1 MKEDYKKYLDP
12 EFVSTF
18 SNLSLTTRM
27 VLKGFMLGI
36 HSSPMKG
43 FSAEFSEHKQYNDG
57 DSTRFIDWKIFG
69 RTEKYF
75 LKQFED
81 ETNIYA
87 NIFLDRSASMSFK
100 SEKFQ
105 YSKLY
110 YGKQLAAAI
119 STILINQKDAV
130 GFGNYADTLKEYI
143 PQRSSKQHLKN
154 ILINIENDEVFNTH
168 ETYASFDE
176 ISMKLHKS
184 GILVI
189 ISDLLEES
197 DNLISRILTLQKR
210 QQDII
215 IFMIADDDEYNLQ
228 LGDHL
233 NMIDSETNENLIVKT
248 ALLKKKYK
256 EIYDE
261 HINKFKK
268 VFTEKKIYFTFVTTR
283 TPFHIP
289 LREIVLVRGK
299 K

>member
-1 MKEDYKKYLDP
+1 MAEDYKKYLDP
-12 EFVSTF
+12 EFISTF

-27 VLKGFMLGI
+27 ILKGYMLGV

-75 LKQFED
+75 LNQFED

-87 NIFLDRSASMSFK
+87 NIFLDRSASMNFK
-100 SEKFQ
+100 SDKSN
-105 YSKLY
+105 YSKLD
-110 YGKQLAAAI
+110 YGKQLCAAAA
-119 STILINQKDAV
+119 SILINQKDAV
-130 GFGNYADTLKEYI
+130 GFGNYADSLKEFI

-154 ILINIENDEVFNTH
+154 ILMNLENSAVYNTH
-168 ETYASFDE
+168 QTYRSLDE
-176 ISMKLHKS
+176 ISLKLHKS
-184 GILVI
+184 GILMIV
-189 ISDLLEES
+189 SDFLEEPE
-197 DNLISRILTLQKR
+197 NLISRILTLQKR

-215 IFMIADDDEYNLQ
+215 VFMIADDDEYNLS

-233 NMIDSETNENLIVKT
+233 NLIDSETDDSLIIKT
-248 ALLKKKYK
+248 GLLKKRYK
-256 EIYDE
+256 DIYDE
-261 HINKFKK
+261 HIDKFKK
-268 VFTEKKIYFTFVTTR
+268 VFEEKKIYFTFITTK

>member
-18 SNLSLTTRM
+18 SNLSLTTKM

-43 FSAEFSEHKQYNDG
+43 FSAEFSEHKQYNEG
-57 DSTRFIDWKIFG
+57 DSTRFVDWKIFG

-100 SEKFQ
+100 SENFQ
-105 YSKLY
+105 YSKLD

-130 GFGNYADTLKEYI
+130 GFGNYADNLKEYI

-154 ILINIENDEVFNTH
+154 ILINIENDIVFNTH

-197 DNLISRILTLQKR
+197 DKLISRILTLQKR

-215 IFMIADDDEYNLQ
+215 IFMIADHDEYHLQ

-233 NMIDSETNENLIVKT
+233 NMIDSETNENLIVKP
-248 ALLKKKYK
+248 ALLKNKYK

>member
-1 MKEDYKKYLDP
+1 MKEDYRKYLDP

-57 DSTRFIDWKIFG
+57 DSTRFVDWKIFG

-105 YSKLY
+105 YSKLD

-130 GFGNYADTLKEYI
+130 GFGNYADTLKEYL

-154 ILINIENDEVFNTH
+154 ILINIEKDESFNTN

-268 VFTEKKIYFTFVTTR
+268 VFTEKKNYFTFVTTR

>member
-57 DSTRFIDWKIFG
+57 DSTRFVDWKIFG

-105 YSKLY
+105 YSKLD

-119 STILINQKDAV
+119 STILINQKDSV
-130 GFGNYADTLKEYI
+130 GFGNYADTLKEYL

-154 ILINIENDEVFNTH
+154 ILINIEKDESFNTN

-215 IFMIADDDEYNLQ
+215 VFMIADDDEYNLH
-228 LGDHL
+228 LGDHI

-248 ALLKKKYK
+248 DLLKKKYK

>member
-12 EFVSTF
+12 AFVSTF

-57 DSTRFIDWKIFG
+57 DSTRFVDWKIFG

-87 NIFLDRSASMSFK
+87 NIFLDRSASMSFR

-105 YSKLY
+105 YSKLD

-189 ISDLLEES
+189 LSDLLEES
-197 DNLISRILTLQKR
+197 DKLISRILTLQKR

-215 IFMIADDDEYNLQ
+215 VFMIADDDEYNLQ

>member
-12 EFVSTF
+12 AFVSTF

-57 DSTRFIDWKIFG
+57 DSTRFVDWKIFG
-69 RTEKYF
+69 RTDKYF

-87 NIFLDRSASMSFK
+87 NIFLDRSASMSFR

-105 YSKLY
+105 YSKLD

-189 ISDLLEES
+189 LSDLLEES
-197 DNLISRILTLQKR
+197 DKLISRILTLQKR

-215 IFMIADDDEYNLQ
+215 VFMIADDDEYNLQ

>member
-12 EFVSTF
+12 EFIASF
-18 SNLSLTTRM
+18 SNLSLTTKM
-27 VLKGFMLGI
+27 ILKGYMLGI

-43 FSAEFSEHKQYNDG
+43 FSAEFSDRKQYNDG
-57 DSTRFIDWKIFG
+57 DSTRFIDWKIYG
-69 RTEKYF
+69 RTEKYY

-87 NIFLDRSASMSFK
+87 NIFLDRSASMNFR
-100 SEKFQ
+100 SEKFS
-105 YSKLY
+105 YSKLD
-110 YGKQLAAAI
+110 YGRQLAAAI
-119 STILINQKDAV
+119 ATIFINQKDAV
-130 GFGNYADTLKEYI
+130 GFGNYADTLKDYL

-154 ILINIENDEVFNTH
+154 ILVNIDRNEVYPAEKTFT
-168 ETYASFDE
+168 SFDE
-176 ISMKLHKS
+176 ISNKLSKS

-189 ISDLLEES
+189 ITDLLEES
-197 DNLISRILTLQKR
+197 KNIIDRILTLQKK

-215 IFMIADDDEYNLQ
+215 VFMIADDDEYSLQ

-233 NMIDSETNENLIVKT
+233 NLIDSETGEKLVLKT
-248 ALLKKKYK
+248 SLLNKKYK
-256 EIYDE
+256 AVYDE
-261 HINKFKK
+261 HINKFRK

-283 TPFHIP
+283 TPFHLP

>member
-27 VLKGFMLGI
+27 VLKGYMLGI

-100 SEKFQ
+100 SKKFP
-105 YSKLY
+105 YSKLD

-154 ILINIENDEVFNTH
+154 ILINIENEEVFNTH
-168 ETYASFDE
+168 ETYNSFDE

-197 DNLISRILTLQKR
+197 DNLINRILTLQKK
-210 QQDII
+210 QQDIVV
-215 IFMIADDDEYNLQ
+215 FMIADDDEYNLM

-233 NMIDSETNENLIVKT
+233 NLIDSETDENLIVKT
-248 ALLKKKYK
+248 GLLKKKYK
-256 EIYDE
+256 EIYDV
-261 HINKFKK
+261 HINKFRKI
-268 VFTEKKIYFTFVTTR
+268 FTEKKIYFTFVTTR

>member
-100 SEKFQ
+100 SKNSS
-105 YSKLY
+105 YSKLD
-110 YGKQLAAAI
+110 YGRQLSAAI
-119 STILINQKDAV
+119 ATILINQKDAV
-130 GFGNYADTLKEYI
+130 GYGNYADTLKEYI
-143 PQRSSKQHLKN
+143 PPRSSKQHLKN
-154 ILINIENDEVFNTH
+154 ILINAEKDEVFNTH
-168 ETYASFDE
+168 ETFKAFDE
-176 ISMKLHKS
+176 ISLKLSKS

-189 ISDLLEES
+189 ISDFLEES
-197 DNLISRILTLQKR
+197 DNIISRILTLQKR

-233 NMIDSETNENLIVKT
+233 NLIDSETEENLIIKT
-248 ALLKKKYK
+248 GLLKKKYK
-256 EIYDE
+256 
-261 HINKFKK
+261 
-268 VFTEKKIYFTFVTTR
+268 
-283 TPFHIP
+283 
-289 LREIVLVRGK
+289 
-299 K
+299 

>member
-1 MKEDYKKYLDP
+1 MAEDYKKYLDP
-12 EFVSTF
+12 EYIATF

-100 SEKFQ
+100 SAGSN
-105 YSKLY
+105 YSKLD
-110 YGKQLAAAI
+110 YGRQLCAAI

-154 ILINIENDEVFNTH
+154 ILINIESSEVFNTH
-168 ETYASFDE
+168 ETYRSFDE
-176 ISMKLHKS
+176 ISLKLHKS

-189 ISDLLEES
+189 VSDFLEDAE
-197 DNLISRILTLQKR
+197 NLISRIMTLQKR

-215 IFMIADDDEYNLQ
+215 VFMIADDDEYNLQ

-233 NMIDSETNENLIVKT
+233 NLIDSEAGDSIVVKT
-248 ALLKKKYK
+248 GLLKKKYK
-256 EIYDE
+256 EVYDE
-261 HINKFKK
+261 HISKFKK
-268 VFTEKKIYFTFVTTR
+268 VLTEKKIYFTFITTK

-289 LREIVLVRGK
+289 LREVVLVRGK

>member
-43 FSAEFSEHKQYNDG
+43 FSAEFSDRKQYNDG

-69 RTEKYF
+69 KTEKYF

-100 SEKFQ
+100 SENFQ
-105 YSKLY
+105 YSKLD

-154 ILINIENDEVFNTH
+154 ILINIENDDVFNTH

-176 ISMKLHKS
+176 ISMKMHKS

-189 ISDLLEES
+189 ISDMLEES

-215 IFMIADDDEYNLQ
+215 VFMIADDDEYNLQ
-228 LGDHL
+228 LGDNL
-233 NMIDSETNENLIVKT
+233 KMIDSETNENLIVKT
-248 ALLKKKYK
+248 ALIKKKYK

-268 VFTEKKIYFTFVTTR
+268 VFTEKKIYFTFITTR

>member
-12 EFVSTF
+12 EFIATF

-27 VLKGFMLGI
+27 VLKGYMLGI

-87 NIFLDRSASMSFK
+87 NIFLDRSASMNFK
-100 SEKFQ
+100 SEKSS
-105 YSKLY
+105 YSKLD
-110 YGKQLAAAI
+110 YGKQLCAAI
-119 STILINQKDAV
+119 ATILINQKDAV
-130 GFGNYADTLKEYI
+130 GFGNYADSLKEFI

-154 ILINIENDEVFNTH
+154 ILINIESNEVFNTQ
-168 ETYASFDE
+168 ETFRSFEE
-176 ISMKLHKS
+176 ISLKLNKS

-189 ISDLLEES
+189 VSDFLEDA
-197 DNLISRILTLQKR
+197 DNLISRIMTLQKR

-215 IFMIADDDEYNLQ
+215 VFMIADDDEYNLQ

-233 NMIDSETNENLIVKT
+233 NLIDSEAGDSIVVKT
-248 ALLKKKYK
+248 GLLKNRYK
-256 EIYDE
+256 AIYDE
-261 HINKFKK
+261 HINKFRK
-268 VFTEKKIYFTFVTTR
+268 VFTEKKIYFTFITTR

-289 LREIVLVRGK
+289 LREVVLVRGK

>member
-12 EFVSTF
+12 EFVATF

-43 FSAEFSEHKQYNDG
+43 FSAEFSDRKQYNDG
-57 DSTRFIDWKIFG
+57 DSTRFIDWKLYG
-69 RTEKYF
+69 KTEKYF

-87 NIFLDRSASMSFK
+87 NIFLDRSASMSFR
-100 SEKFQ
+100 SEKFP
-105 YSKLY
+105 YSKLD

-130 GFGNYADTLKEYI
+130 GFGNYADTLKEYL

-154 ILINIENDEVFNTH
+154 ILINIEKDEVFNTH

-184 GILVI
+184 GILVV
-189 ISDLLEES
+189 ISDFLEES

-215 IFMIADDDEYNLQ
+215 VFMIADDDEYNLQ

-233 NMIDSETNENLIVKT
+233 NMIDSETNENLIVKP

-261 HINKFKK
+261 HINKFRK